1 MKLQQKILSHCNRRK
16 VKCLAVHA
24 IGLAGVTFAIMAVLF
39 SQDQATMLIQMSQ
52 ELSQSPVGVVISSL
66 KSFF

>member
-1 MKLQQKILSHCNRRK
+1 MKLQQKILSHCNRRR
-16 VKCLAVHA
+16 VKCLAVNA
-24 IGLAGVTFAIMAVLF
+24 IGLAGVTFAVMAILF

-52 ELSQSPVGVVISSL
+52 ELSQSPVGVVLSSI